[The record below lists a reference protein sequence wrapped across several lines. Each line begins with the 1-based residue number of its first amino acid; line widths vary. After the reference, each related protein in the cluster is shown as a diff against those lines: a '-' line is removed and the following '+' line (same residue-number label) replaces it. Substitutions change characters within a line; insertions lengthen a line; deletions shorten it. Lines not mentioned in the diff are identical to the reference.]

1 SAPAVMPKFDAD
13 VVKMVGP
20 VAPPVELRIVSVA
33 PILSALAAIVYE
45 MLGVTLASSVR
56 LLNSFVPPARAANV
70 SVPLAASR
78 IVTVLVP
85 ATHEAEVE
93 RFVQAPLIVHADAPR
108 LTIVPAVSTPT
119 SPVTL
124 TVEFRARRVPWMA
137 SGPFTVRAQLDAVVT
152 SGPVYTVM
160 VVTGTLVAT

>member
-1 SAPAVMPKFDAD
+1 MFTLPLTTMTAPFDVKPPKVARASAPAVMPRFDAD
-13 VVKMVGP
+13 VVKVVDP

-33 PILSALAAIVYE
+33 PIRSELTAIAYV
-45 MLGVTLASSVR
+45 MPVVTLASSVR
-56 LLNSFVPPARAANV
+56 LLNSFVPPARTANV

-108 LTIVPAVSTPT
+108 LTIVPAVSTST
-119 SPVTL
+119 LPVTL
-124 TVEFRARRVPWMA
+124 SVEFR
-137 SGPFTVRAQLDAVVT
+137 
-152 SGPVYTVM
+152 
-160 VVTGTLVAT
+160 

>member
-1 SAPAVMPKFDAD
+1 MFTLPLTTTVDPFAVRLPKVERVSAPAVMPKFDAD

-56 LLNSFVPPARAANV
+56 LLNSFVPPASAANV

-85 ATHEAEVE
+85 AAHEAEVE
-93 RFVQAPLIVHADAPR
+93 RLVHRPLTVQPDAPR
-108 LTIVPAVSTPT
+108 LTIVPAVSTST
-119 SPVTL
+119 SPVTAI
-124 TVEFRARRVPWMA
+124 VELRAWNVP
-137 SGPFTVRAQLDAVVT
+137 
-152 SGPVYTVM
+152 
-160 VVTGTLVAT
+160 